1 MILTLISLL
10 KKKKEKNEAQPLF
23 DCHIKTKR
31 AQNISN
37 SLTFFHTNSPAVR
50 TRWITKILPI
60 AQPSSPLPRLT
71 LNCLIVT
78 LSEKT
83 KDSLRDTPSFL
94 FYLLFHADHLFFFL
108 LVNLWLNIPSH
119 AWALNI
125 FFFLLFI
132 LSRSFQLYFCQRQS
146 FKQFPLHM
154 LNYFLTR
161 FFFFYFI
168 IIPIQDI
175 WYSVVDWSVD
185 NYFRKLLFCLDNDR
199 PLT

>member
-10 KKKKEKNEAQPLF
+10 KKRKKEKNEAQPLF

-60 AQPSSPLPRLT
+60 AQPSSLRLT

-94 FYLLFHADHLFFFL
+94 FYLLFHADHLFFFYL
-108 LVNLWLNIPSH
+108 LIYGLTFLHMPGP
-119 AWALNI
+119 LT

-161 FFFFYFI
+161 FFFFFILLLFLSKIFDTRSLIDRWI
-168 IIPIQDI
+168 IILENCFF
-175 WYSVVDWSVD
+175 V
-185 NYFRKLLFCLDNDR
+185 
-199 PLT
+199 